1 MSRATRQARIS
12 QLIEAHPIGSQA
24 ELMARLAADGVV
36 VSQGTLS
43 RDLLDIGAVRVRGPG
58 GSLVYAPRGGGAAPS
73 QVQVARLARLCV
85 DAVVSADH
93 SGNIAILK
101 TPPGGAQY
109 LASAIDQAGL
119 PQVVGTIAGDD
130 TVLMVAREATGGEA
144 LAAWFERMAQTGSAT
159 TMNAASQDTPAHNIK
174 EANND

>member
-12 QLIEAHPIGSQA
+12 QLIQAHPIGSQA
-24 ELMARLAADGVV
+24 ELMVRLADDDIV

-43 RDLLDIGAVRVRGPG
+43 RDLLDIGAVRVRGPAG
-58 GSLVYAPRGGGAAPS
+58 ALIYAPRGGGTAPPS
-73 QVQVARLARLCV
+73 QAQVARLARLCA

-93 SGNIAILK
+93 SGNIAVLK

-130 TVLMVAREATGGEA
+130 TVLMVAREATGGQA
-144 LAAWFERMAQTGSAT
+144 LAAWFEHMAQTGVPKGEAT
-159 TMNAASQDTPAHNIK
+159 D
-174 EANND
+174 E